1 MYPVSAA
8 YKTAIGKPIKER
20 RIRGTVGTV
29 GFNDSNIVTGTLKID
44 NQCSAGT
51 ELEIGSV
58 YIGQMV
64 CVFRGIN
71 LTGEWMGKVITISED
86 LRVGEDTWES
96 VPLGIFHV
104 VEALHEETGVY
115 VKAYDV
121 MDHLDRPW
129 TLSSAIGKPWDF
141 LELIRQ
147 GTGVV
152 FSQTEQQINALPNGL
167 SDFVLYSENDIQTY
181 RDLLFWVAQ
190 LTCTFATA
198 TRDGKIVLRSYGT
211 EAVDE
216 IDGSARWEGS
226 SFSDYETRYT
236 GVSVTKV
243 DDQSTVYMGLP
254 VDDGLTYNLGSNPFL
269 QTGNVNNALN
279 SILTA
284 ISAFAYTPFSVD
296 RCGCPA
302 YDLGDVLTFPDGIGG
317 DRTGCMMSY
326 EYDYHDVYMLD
337 GYGANPAIY
346 GAQSKTDKELAG
358 LMSRTNAN
366 QLQYYTY
373 TNAKPF
379 EIRDEYKEIISIRFG
394 STKQTL
400 VTFQAEIALE
410 NEIED
415 QDVDSIINNIKYL
428 LNNVEQEYKPVETWI
443 EGKHLLHLLYL
454 IPIWDAALNTLKVR
468 MNSIGGV
475 TYVLRGNLNAVISGQ
490 GLVATDKWDGY
501 IETEQNIIYVDF
513 GTSGMTAEP
522 ITEEAEVAL
531 ADVIRID
538 IDESVDEV
546 ALDTTPKPMAVDG
559 VVYINKKPIS
569 QLTWGQVAEMIW
581 TADGIYDPATDTY
594 YSW

>member
-58 YIGQMV
+58 YIGQMA

-147 GTGVV
+147 GTGVA
-152 FSQTEQQINALPNGL
+152 FAQTEQQINALPNGL

-198 TRDGKIVLRSYGT
+198 TRDGKIILRSYST

-428 LNNVEQEYKPVETWI
+428 LNNVEQEYKPVETWM

-454 IPIWDAALNTLKVR
+454 IPIGDAALNTLKVR
-468 MNSIGGV
+468 MNSLGGV

-501 IETEQNIIYVDF
+501 IDAEDNIIYVDF
-513 GTSGMTAEP
+513 GTSGMMAEP

-538 IDESVDEV
+538 IDESIEEA

-559 VVYINKKPIS
+559 VVYINKKPIVL
-569 QLTWGQVAEMIW
+569 LTWGAVKDMEW
-581 TADGIYDPATDTY
+581 SADGITDGEDTY
-594 YSW
+594 SW

>member
-1 MYPVSAA
+1 
-8 YKTAIGKPIKER
+8 
-20 RIRGTVGTV
+20 
-29 GFNDSNIVTGTLKID
+29 
-44 NQCSAGT
+44 
-51 ELEIGSV
+51 
-58 YIGQMV
+58 
-64 CVFRGIN
+64 
-71 LTGEWMGKVITISED
+71 
-86 LRVGEDTWES
+86 
-96 VPLGIFHV
+96 
-104 VEALHEETGVY
+104 
-115 VKAYDV
+115 
-121 MDHLDRPW
+121 
-129 TLSSAIGKPWDF
+129 
-141 LELIRQ
+141 
-147 GTGVV
+147 
-152 FSQTEQQINALPNGL
+152 
-167 SDFVLYSENDIQTY
+167 
-181 RDLLFWVAQ
+181 
-190 LTCTFATA
+190 
-198 TRDGKIVLRSYGT
+198 
-211 EAVDE
+211 
-216 IDGSARWEGS
+216 
-226 SFSDYETRYT
+226 
-236 GVSVTKV
+236 
-243 DDQSTVYMGLP
+243 MGLP

-428 LNNVEQEYKPVETWI
+428 LNNVEQEYKPVETWM

-454 IPIWDAALNTLKVR
+454 IPIGDAALNTLKVR
-468 MNSIGGV
+468 MNSLGGV

-501 IETEQNIIYVDF
+501 IDAEDNIIYVDF
-513 GTSGMTAEP
+513 GTSGMMAEP

-538 IDESVDEV
+538 IDESIEEA

-559 VVYINKKPIS
+559 VVYINKKPIVL
-569 QLTWGQVAEMIW
+569 LTWGAVKDMEW
-581 TADGIYDPATDTY
+581 SADGITDGEDTY
-594 YSW
+594 SW